1 MKMPEHILVVISGN
15 RKKHEALER
24 ALKFAEYNDI
34 HIHLFNAIYE
44 PVLELTDVLSTE
56 HREQM
61 KEQHLADRR
70 LYMNTLAEEISS
82 QGIACS
88 VRVEWH
94 PHLHEI
100 IEKVVKELQPDLVIK
115 RISAE
120 SMSINPFA
128 LPIDR
133 HLIRYCKAPLLLV
146 NQSEFSDSPI
156 LAAVDI
162 LTSDTDHM
170 SLNKDILESAK
181 LFSHLYLAPL
191 HVVNAF
197 ITHTVSA
204 GIDFP
209 MLDMEQLNRN
219 TESYHREKLSELLE
233 KNHVETTPK
242 QLHAVPGVPEV
253 AIPQVVKQ
261 LNCQLVIM
269 GSVGRK
275 GLSGAL
281 LGNTAEAVL
290 AELNCE
296 VLCLKPHH

>member
-1 MKMPEHILVVISGN
+1 MKMPEQILVVISGK

-34 HIHLFNAIYE
+34 HIHLFNSIYE
-44 PVLELTDVLSTE
+44 PVLELTDVLSSD
-56 HREQM
+56 HRKEM
-61 KEQHLADRR
+61 KEQYLADRK
-70 LYMNTLAEEISS
+70 LYMNSLREEVSK
-82 QGIACS
+82 QGISCS

-94 PHLHEI
+94 RDLHEI
-100 IEKVVKELQPDLVIK
+100 IEEVVKELKPDLVIK
-115 RISAE
+115 HISAE
-120 SMSINPFA
+120 PMSINPFA

-133 HLIRYCKAPLLLV
+133 HLIRYCQAPLLLV
-146 NQSEFSDSPI
+146 KQSQWTDSPI

-162 LTSDTDHM
+162 LTSDSDHQ

-181 LFSHLYLAPL
+181 VFSHLYLAPL

-233 KNHVETTPK
+233 TNHIEASSK
-242 QLHAVPGVPEV
+242 QLHAVAGVPEV
-253 AIPQVVKQ
+253 AISQVVKQ

-275 GLSGAL
+275 GISAAL
-281 LGNTAEAVL
+281 MGNTAEAVL

-296 VLCLKPHH
+296 VLCLKPR